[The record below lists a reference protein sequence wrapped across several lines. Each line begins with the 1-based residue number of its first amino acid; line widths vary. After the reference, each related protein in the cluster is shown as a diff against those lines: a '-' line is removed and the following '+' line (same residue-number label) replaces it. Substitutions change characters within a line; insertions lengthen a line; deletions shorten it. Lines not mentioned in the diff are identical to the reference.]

1 MNHNTLCRAFEP
13 ADERQVHTQII
24 LYTYS
29 HKIPQDQQHNEPNLW
44 LCPRKCH
51 YHPKR
56 YQNIHKYPMVDFFT
70 FPLVGHKL
78 GLAIPHFRSHSSR
91 DPEIPRSG
99 GLRRLW
105 RGGFPGPPQRGA
117 AAAHRPPR
125 GGGDG
130 GSGAA
135 AGAGDGEF
143 PEVHLGRCG
152 DCDAPCRW
160 WCAEGGGQFQCGS
173 DKNWRVWMRLCL
185 GGVDWKFEEGIAR
198 QWISFGDFSLRER
211 EFLLR
216 RTMWT
221 SSAGKPMVLWKGNS
235 IMSTLD

>member
-91 DPEIPRSG
+91 DPEIPGQEDSDDSGEAAFLGPPNAEPLQHIVHREAEATGEAVRLLGLETVSFQKSIWDAAVIVMLHAGGGARKVVGNFNVALTKIGEFGCVFVWEGLIGSLRKVLHANGSLLETSPFGRESFCSG
-99 GLRRLW
+99 G
-105 RGGFPGPPQRGA
+105 PCE
-117 AAAHRPPR
+117 PPR
-125 GGGDG
+125 Q
-130 GSGAA
+130 ANQWC
-135 AGAGDGEF
+135 
-143 PEVHLGRCG
+143 CG
-152 DCDAPCRW
+152 K
-160 WCAEGGGQFQCGS
+160 E
-173 DKNWRVWMRLCL
+173 
-185 GGVDWKFEEGIAR
+185 
-198 QWISFGDFSLRER
+198 
-211 EFLLR
+211 
-216 RTMWT
+216 
-221 SSAGKPMVLWKGNS
+221 
-235 IMSTLD
+235 TL